1 MRDSH
6 WRIAAGLL
14 ATLPV
19 LFPGGVSLLIPSTAR
34 AGDEAPP
41 RLLYVVRE
49 GDTVVASNV
58 LFGRS
63 DELDLSARETI
74 VRQEEDSAVVVLE
87 TNQRLVA
94 YSVYTAGWVAVELR
108 AGEKVERLEAEDFSA
123 FALTD
128 RRILNFNGRNGN
140 WSQTSR

>member
-1 MRDSH
+1 
-6 WRIAAGLL
+6 
-14 ATLPV
+14 
-19 LFPGGVSLLIPSTAR
+19 
-34 AGDEAPP
+34 
-41 RLLYVVRE
+41 LLYVVRD

-63 DELDLSARETI
+63 DELTLSAREVI
-74 VRQEEDSAVVVLE
+74 LRQQEDAAVAVLE

-94 YSVYTAGWVAVELR
+94 YSVYTAGWVEMELR

-140 WSQTSR
+140 WSQASR

>member
-1 MRDSH
+1 MA
-6 WRIAAGLL
+6 IGVLAVLQLL
-14 ATLPV
+14 WLGGAQLLLPG
-19 LFPGGVSLLIPSTAR
+19 PAR
-34 AGDEAPP
+34 AGDEVPA
-41 RLLYVVRE
+41 RLLYVVRD

-63 DELDLSARETI
+63 DELTLSAREVI
-74 VRQEEDSAVVVLE
+74 LRQQEDAAVAVLE

-94 YSVYTAGWVAVELR
+94 YSVYTAGWVEMELR

-140 WSQTSR
+140 WSQASR

>member
-1 MRDSH
+1 M
-6 WRIAAGLL
+6 WI
-14 ATLPV
+14 
-19 LFPGGVSLLIPSTAR
+19 PGTAR
-34 AGDEAPP
+34 AGDEPPP

-63 DELDLSARETI
+63 DVFDLAARETV

-94 YSVYTAGWVAVELR
+94 YSVYTAGWVTVELR
-108 AGEKVERLEAEDFSA
+108 AGEKVERLEAEDYSA

>member
-6 WRIAAGLL
+6 WRIPAGLL
-14 ATLPV
+14 ACLPI
-19 LFPGGVSLLIPSTAR
+19 LFAGGASIWIPGTAR
-34 AGDEAPP
+34 AGDEPPP
-41 RLLYVVRE
+41 RLLYVFRE

-63 DELDLSARETI
+63 DELELTARETV

-87 TNQRLVA
+87 TNQRLIA

>member
-1 MRDSH
+1 MRYRH
-6 WRIAAGLL
+6 WRIAAGVLAALQLL
-14 ATLPV
+14 CL
-19 LFPGGVSLLIPSTAR
+19 GGVQLLLPALAR
-34 AGDEAPP
+34 AGDEAPA

-49 GDTVVASNV
+49 DGKVVASNV

-63 DELDLSARETI
+63 DELQLSARE
-74 VRQEEDSAVVVLE
+74 VVLEQQEDSAVVVLE

-94 YSVYTAGWVAVELR
+94 YSVYTAGWVAVALR
-108 AGEKVERLEAEDFSA
+108 AGEKVERLEADDFSA